1 MREDDYE
8 MVVDE
13 TDDPTD
19 DKDRNHNESYC
30 YYYNHYNKMPNHLE
44 EHEESIKRLKHA
56 LTKKNFSSLYSLSK
70 L

>member
-30 YYYNHYNKMPNHLE
+30 YYYNKMPNHFGRRNMR
-44 EHEESIKRLKHA
+44 K
-56 LTKKNFSSLYSLSK
+56 T
-70 L
+70 